1 MKKILISIF
10 MIMASVLCFTAC
22 DGLGEKYWEL
32 VATDSAIVFESENFD
47 NVYNISFGQN
57 LSYIMAQSYGKDYA
71 EITTVLSPMFES
83 AVYYAYKHYNDFLIV
98 PLNESGDFKKQIK
111 DVYKKIDQFSSA
123 LQVFVTKKAEYESN
137 ITFTS
142 EQTATS
148 DLEKAM
154 LLKFKREYITII
166 ESAYNLSESIF
177 EARRLGYYDF
187 SDYSSQEDLSD
198 ASADCSLAVNASN
211 LQITKTAIKITR
223 AYNAKEIANKYENYW
238 SLSQNFYQGV
248 VKPFEEDLLT
258 ESANIKENLEAWLH
272 AYEMFKA
279 ECQTLDEVIQK
290 IDLKKL
296 TNSVSA
302 EDYATKTGNE
312 IDRVYAEYFLNF
324 YQKVALLSEY
334 TASIFN

>member
-1 MKKILISIF
+1 MKKIIASIF
-10 MIMASVLCFTAC
+10 VLLASVFCFSAC

-32 VATDSAIVFESENFD
+32 VSTNSATVFESENFD
-47 NVYNISFGQN
+47 SVYNISFNQK
-57 LSYIMAQSYGKDYA
+57 LSYIMEQGYGEDYK
-71 EITTVLSPMFES
+71 EIKTVLSPMFES
-83 AVYYAYKHYNDFLIV
+83 AIYYAYKHYNDFLIV
-98 PLNESGDFKKQIK
+98 PLNESGEFKNQIK

-123 LQVFVTKKAEYESN
+123 LQVFVTKKADYESN
-137 ITFTS
+137 ISFTS
-142 EQTATS
+142 EQWATS
-148 DLEKAM
+148 DLNKSM

-187 SDYSSQEDLSD
+187 SDYSSQEELSD

-238 SLSQNFYQGV
+238 SLSQNFYKSV

-258 ESANIKENLEAWLH
+258 ASANIKENLAAWLN

-279 ECQTLDEVIQK
+279 ECETLDEVIEK

-296 TNSVSA
+296 TNSVNA

-324 YQKVALLSEY
+324 YQKVALLNEY
-334 TASIFN
+334 TVSIFN